1 MDCDI
6 IIIIINIIA
15 YVILHV
21 MGNITDYDIIC
32 LDDNLIL
39 LIIVNI
45 IYDIIDII

>member
-6 IIIIINIIA
+6 IVIIMHIISYIIF
-15 YVILHV
+15 
-21 MGNITDYDIIC
+21 IIC
-32 LDDNLIL
+32 LDYNIIL